1 MKKFFIAAVA
11 ALVAVATLSSC
22 AKDNTVIPAALA
34 SVEEAASIYT
44 IDLAFDAPQDLT
56 STVVEFY
63 DEFGQ
68 GVATLS
74 VAVADV
80 QNVVFTSETKPTA
93 LYTKGL
99 QNVNADGVLPLPE
112 TSIATKAGA
121 EPVLLVIR

>member
-1 MKKFFIAAVA
+1 MKKFFFCAIV
-11 ALVAVATLSSC
+11 ALVATATLSSC
-22 AKDNTVIPAALA
+22 AKDNTVIPAP
-34 SVEEAASIYT
+34 VEVSAPAASIYT
-44 IDLAFDAPQDLT
+44 IDLQFDAPADLT

-74 VAVADV
+74 VAVDNI
-80 QNVVFTSETKPTA
+80 QNVMFTSETRPTA

-112 TSIATKAGA
+112 SSVATKAGA